1 MSIFG
6 TMKTAVSGM
15 NAQANRLGTVGDNI
29 ANSNTTA
36 YKKVTTAFSSFVLPS
51 TDGVYNSGGVQ
62 TSVVNSISQQGALV
76 STSSTTDL
84 AISGDG
90 FFYVQ
95 DPTGARYYTRNGSF
109 TIQQSDGNKSTLIN
123 SAGFT
128 LLAAPDA
135 AAAGDPG
142 QYQPIIVEAD
152 KLTKVAS
159 TSATM
164 NANFD
169 SRLLTADNPEF
180 TSTVSFYE
188 ANYGEK
194 GIYTVTYKKIADATA
209 TTGSKWTA
217 EIKSSIDLKKPGYD
231 PEITAVD
238 PAVAGSGTAVDTL
251 TIEFDPTTNKIK
263 TITNAAGTVSNDQKI
278 GVGGIA
284 ATGENAITFDMSKV
298 TELASDSFSKIAAD
312 GSASS
317 SLQDVR
323 VDKDGTVY
331 AVYANGTKKSL
342 GVVGLATFASPD
354 QLEVSTGNVYS
365 ATSGSGNAT
374 FGIPQQAGVGTIV
387 SGSLEASNVDLANEL
402 TEMIEAQRTYTANS
416 KVFQT
421 GADIMDVLINLKR

>member
-15 NAQANRLGTVGDNI
+15 NAQANRLSTVGDNI

-51 TDGVYNSGGVQ
+51 TEGSYNSGGVQ

-95 DPTGARYYTRNGSF
+95 DPTGANYYTRNGSF
-109 TIQQSDGNKSTLIN
+109 SIQQTADGKSTLIN

-142 QYQPIIVEAD
+142 QYQPILVEAD

-159 TSATM
+159 TAATV
-164 NANFD
+164 NANFNSNAAVGD
-169 SRLLTADNPEF
+169 TFS
-180 TSTVSFYE
+180 STVSFYE
-188 ANYGEK
+188 ANYGSK
-194 GIYTVTYKKIADATA
+194 GIFTVTYTKTA
-209 TTGSKWTA
+209 ANTWTA
-217 EIKSSIDLKKPGYD
+217 D
-231 PEITAVD
+231 ITTDTALDAPAYATPVAAGGAV
-238 PAVAGSGTAVDTL
+238 GTL
-251 TIEFDPTTNKIK
+251 TLTFDPTTNKID
-263 TITNAAGTVSNDQKI
+263 TIAGGTPASSTDQTTTLA
-278 GVGGIA
+278 GIK
-284 ATGENAITFDMSKV
+284 FDMTKV
-298 TELASDSFSKIAAD
+298 TELASDSFSKIAAN

-317 SLQDVR
+317 SLEDVR

-331 AVYANGTKKSL
+331 AVYANGTKKAL

-354 QLEVSTGNVYS
+354 ELEVSTGNVYS

-421 GADIMDVLINLKR
+421 GADILDVLVNLKR

>member
-51 TDGVYNSGGVQ
+51 TSGTYNSGGVQ

-95 DPTGARYYTRNGSF
+95 DPTGAKYYTRNGSF

-128 LLAAPDA
+128 LLAAPNA

-142 QYQPIIVEAD
+142 QYQPILVEAD

-159 TSATM
+159 TSASV
-164 NANFD
+164 NANFKNSAAIGD
-169 SRLLTADNPEF
+169 SF

-194 GIYTVTYKKIADATA
+194 GIFTVTYTKDSDADPSTTPPTGAIWKAKITSDIPLT
-209 TTGSKWTA
+209 
-217 EIKSSIDLKKPGYD
+217 KPAYD
-231 PEITAVD
+231 PEVAAGGDVD
-238 PAVAGSGTAVDTL
+238 EL
-251 TIEFDPTTNKIK
+251 TIEFDPVTNKIK
-263 TITNAAGTVSNDQKI
+263 SITNQAGTISTDQTVSI
-278 GVGGIA
+278 GGIA
-284 ATGENAITFDMSKV
+284 ATGENAIKFDMTKV

-317 SLQDVR
+317 SLEDVR

-331 AVYANGTKKSL
+331 AVYANGTKKQL

-374 FGIPQQAGVGTIV
+374 FGIPQQAGVGTII

-421 GADIMDVLINLKR
+421 GADILDVLVNLKR

>member
-36 YKKVTTAFSSFVLPS
+36 YKKVITAFSSFVLPS

-109 TIQQSDGNKSTLIN
+109 SIQQTADNKSTLIN

-159 TSATM
+159 SSATM

-169 SRLLTADNPEF
+169 SRLKTADNPEF

-188 ANYGEK
+188 GNYGEK
-194 GIYTVTYKKIADATA
+194 GIYTITYKKTADATG
-209 TTGSKWTA
+209 TTGSTWTA
-217 EIKSSIDLKKPGYD
+217 EIKTDIDLKKPAYD
-231 PEITAVD
+231 PEVT
-238 PAVAGSGTAVDTL
+238 AGSTVDTL
-251 TIEFDPTTNKIK
+251 TIEFDPSTNKIK

-284 ATGENAITFDMSKV
+284 ATGENAIEFDMTKV
-298 TELASDSFSKIAAD
+298 TELASDSFSKIAAN

-354 QLEVSTGNVYS
+354 ELEVSTGNVYS

-421 GADIMDVLINLKR
+421 GADILDVLVNLKR

>member
-51 TDGVYNSGGVQ
+51 TDGVYNSGGGQ

-142 QYQPIIVEAD
+142 QYQPILVEAD

-159 TSATM
+159 TSASV

-169 SRLLTADNPEF
+169 SRADATATPPPTF
-180 TSTVSFYE
+180 KSTVSFYE
-188 ANYGEK
+188 QNYGDK
-194 GIYTVTYKKIADATA
+194 GIFTVEYTKTGPNTWSAKVTTDIA
-209 TTGSKWTA
+209 
-217 EIKSSIDLKKPGYD
+217 LD
-231 PEITAVD
+231 PPAYTTAV
-238 PAVAGSGTAVDTL
+238 AAGGTVDTL
-251 TIEFDPTTNKIK
+251 TLTFDPATNKLASI
-263 TITNAAGTVSNDQKI
+263 AGASGTSTDQ
-278 GVGGIA
+278 
-284 ATGENAITFDMSKV
+284 TFDIAGVKFDMTKV

-421 GADIMDVLINLKR
+421 GADILDVLVNLKR